1 MKKRLLLCLIF
12 VSGLVAGCVAGE
24 SGSPANTTPR
34 SSSSAPSPAATAS
47 STPVSETA
55 PVGDTKASGAP
66 LTLPVLDAF
75 LADEKFSVALKERMQ
90 LSDEQIRSL
99 KDLAHSET
107 GRLNEESSGKGDGEG
122 AAARAAA
129 AEKIDTVIGSEK
141 RTQLAALL
149 TELWASG
156 NNGSGRPTENSAD
169 SLASVPTDSRIIVN
183 APAFRMDV
191 FEAGR
196 LIKSYKIA
204 IGYPEFPLPSGL
216 RQARTIVF
224 NPTWTPP
231 DEPWIARMNVTAGE
245 KIEAGSKLNPLGPIK
260 IPIGGPS
267 LIHGGKPVA
276 KLGTFGSHGCV
287 GLTTRQ
293 MRDFTKIL
301 ARLGGSR
308 LTDQDLDKYARD
320 PTHTKEIKL
329 SKPVPVELRYQTIVV
344 EDGSLHVYR
353 DVYDQNLNTE
363 ENLRSVLE
371 ANNIRLEDLTAEERT
386 KTLDT
391 LAQMAGRKTARR
403 TVALQNSGPTASPGI
418 SNAAAKQ
425 SKPTAKTSRIASN
438 QKETV
443 IEIAA
448 LKGKGYPS
456 PMNLDNGSGKSN
468 SAN

>member
-1 MKKRLLLCLIF
+1 
-12 VSGLVAGCVAGE
+12 
-24 SGSPANTTPR
+24 
-34 SSSSAPSPAATAS
+34 
-47 STPVSETA
+47 
-55 PVGDTKASGAP
+55 
-66 LTLPVLDAF
+66 
-75 LADEKFSVALKERMQ
+75 
-90 LSDEQIRSL
+90 
-99 KDLAHSET
+99 
-107 GRLNEESSGKGDGEG
+107 
-122 AAARAAA
+122 
-129 AEKIDTVIGSEK
+129 
-141 RTQLAALL
+141 
-149 TELWASG
+149 
-156 NNGSGRPTENSAD
+156 
-169 SLASVPTDSRIIVN
+169 
-183 APAFRMDV
+183 
-191 FEAGR
+191 
-196 LIKSYKIA
+196 
-204 IGYPEFPLPSGL
+204 
-216 RQARTIVF
+216 
-224 NPTWTPP
+224 
-231 DEPWIARMNVTAGE
+231 MNVTAGE

-371 ANNIRLEDLTAEERT
+371 ANNIKLEELTAEERT

-391 LAQMAGRKTARR
+391 LAQMSGRKTARR
-403 TVALQNSGPTASPGI
+403 AVALQNSRPTASPDI
-418 SNAAAKQ
+418 SNAATKQ